1 MRKRSDST
9 TSYPRCSR
17 RPRTSGAPATRPIE
31 RASSVLAAAF
41 VLASLACNG
50 ERRAEDEAELIE
62 RLSAIGYVA
71 GSERPAGR
79 SGVTVHEPGAAPG
92 LNLMTSG
99 HGPTALL
106 LDLDGKV
113 LHTWRAEFGELFPD
127 HPKAADGPVPARN
140 FWRVAR
146 LLPNGDL
153 IGIWEL
159 YGLFKLDRGS
169 SIIWSLPVK
178 AHHDLQLTP
187 DGRIH
192 HLEAARRQ
200 IPEIP
205 DRLAID
211 DFLVERDAEG
221 TELRRLAI
229 SEALR
234 AIDWSDLRRV
244 FWERNRARGYGLTRR
259 GRFDPFHTN
268 SLYVL
273 SATDATALRAPFQAG
288 DLLVSMAMLD
298 TIAVI
303 DPRANAVRWWQ
314 QGPFGM
320 QHQPRVAPNGG
331 IVVFDNHHAPQRS
344 AVKIFDPR
352 THRVIWEYTG
362 SPAEPLHSRRS
373 GGAEFLSNGNL
384 LVVET
389 DRGRAFELTPE
400 KQVVWEY
407 RSPYRSGAQRDRV
420 AGIYSMQRIDES
432 EVAWLAR

>member
-1 MRKRSDST
+1 VPRS
-9 TSYPRCSR
+9 P
-17 RPRTSGAPATRPIE
+17 E
-31 RASSVLAAAF
+31 RASSVLVAFF
-41 VLASLACNG
+41 VLASLACND
-50 ERRAEDEAELIE
+50 ERRTEDEAELIE

-71 GSERPAGR
+71 GSELPADR
-79 SGVTVHEPGAAPG
+79 SGVTVREPGAAPG

-106 LDLDGKV
+106 LDMDGAV
-113 LHTWRAEFGELFPD
+113 LHTWRADFGKLFPE
-127 HPKAADGPVPARN
+127 HPKAAEGPVPARN

-153 IGIWEL
+153 IGLWEL
-159 YGLFKLDRGS
+159 YGLFKLDRES
-169 SIIWSLPVK
+169 SVIWSLPVK
-178 AHHDLQLTP
+178 AHHDLQITP
-187 DGRIH
+187 DGRLH
-192 HLEAARRQ
+192 HLEAERRQ

-211 DFLVERDAEG
+211 DFLVERDPEG
-221 TELRRLAI
+221 TEIRRLAI

-244 FWERNRARGYGLTRR
+244 FWERNWARGYGLTLRR
-259 GRFDPFHTN
+259 RFDPFHTN
-268 SLYVL
+268 SLQVL
-273 SATDATALRAPFQAG
+273 SAMDASALGAPFQAG
-288 DLLVSMAMLD
+288 DVLVSMAMLD

-303 DPRANAVRWWQ
+303 DPRTHAVRWWQ

-320 QHQPRVAPNGG
+320 QHQPRVAPDGG
-331 IVVFDNHHAPQRS
+331 IVVFDNRHAPERS

-352 THRVIWEYTG
+352 THRAIWEYTG
-362 SPAEPLHSRRS
+362 SQAEPLYSRRS

-400 KQVVWEY
+400 KRIVWEY
-407 RSPYRSGAQRDRV
+407 RSPYRAGAQRDRV
-420 AGIYSMQRIDES
+420 AGVYSMQRVAES
-432 EVAWLAR
+432 DVAWLARRR

>member
-1 MRKRSDST
+1 M
-9 TSYPRCSR
+9 R
-17 RPRTSGAPATRPIE
+17 RPDTSGRLATRPIE
-31 RASSVLAAAF
+31 RASSVLAVAF
-41 VLASLACNG
+41 VLVCLACDG
-50 ERRAEDEAELIE
+50 PSPPAEDEAELIQ

-71 GSERPAGR
+71 GGERPTGP
-79 SGVTVHEPGAAPG
+79 SGVTVREPGAAPG
-92 LNLMTSG
+92 VNLMTSG
-99 HGPTALL
+99 HDPLALL

-113 LHTWRAEFGELFPD
+113 LHTWQAEFGELFPE

-159 YGLFKLDRGS
+159 YGLFKLDRDS
-169 SIIWSLPVK
+169 NILWSLPVR
-178 AHHDLQLTP
+178 AHHDLQITP

-192 HLEAARRQ
+192 HLEAARREL
-200 IPEIP
+200 PETP
-205 DRLAID
+205 GQEAID
-211 DFLVERDAEG
+211 DFLVEREADGREI
-221 TELRRLAI
+221 RRLTI
-229 SEALR
+229 SAVLR
-234 AIDWSDLRRV
+234 AIDWGDLRRV
-244 FWERNRARGYGLTRR
+244 FWERNRARGYGLTQRAQS
-259 GRFDPFHTN
+259 DLFHTN

-273 SATDATALRAPFQAG
+273 SAIDAAVLGAPFQAG

-303 DPRANAVRWWQ
+303 DPRAREVRWWQ

-320 QHQPRVAPNGG
+320 QHHPRVAPNGG
-331 IVVFDNHHAPQRS
+331 IVVFDNRHAPQRS

-352 THRVIWEYTG
+352 THRAIWEYAG
-362 SPAEPLHSRRS
+362 SQADPLHSRRS

-389 DRGRAFELTPE
+389 DRGRAFELTPD
-400 KQVVWEY
+400 KQIVWEY
-407 RSPYRSGAQRDRV
+407 RSPYRAGAQRDRV

-432 EVAWLAR
+432 ELAWLAR